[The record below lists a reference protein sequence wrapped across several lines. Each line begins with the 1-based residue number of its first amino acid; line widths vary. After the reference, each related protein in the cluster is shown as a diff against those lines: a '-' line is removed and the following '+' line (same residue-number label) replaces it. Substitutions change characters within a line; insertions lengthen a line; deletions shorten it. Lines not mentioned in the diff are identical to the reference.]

1 MLRKGH
7 ACHRILIQSEKYF
20 AKTKKADDYII
31 TVGQNKRHIK
41 EIITTCLETQ
51 LDLTLHVWLEKL
63 KTKGSLKQTSEMI
76 EEIKAIRKQLILGK
90 RKTDVPCID
99 SKPIVPKNVREYLLR
114 RSGVT
119 GFGIWGCSG
128 FKIFV
133 EMATDDKMIKREL
146 IKLNKNFF
154 EKYHLNIETRNMAEK
169 QTMRRYNSSS
179 LKYKLEG
186 QFQKLFTKPYDK
198 RRNWTITLLY
208 R

>member
-63 KTKGSLKQTSEMI
+63 KTKGSLKQTSKMI
-76 EEIKAIRKQLILGK
+76 EEIKAIRKLLLLGK
-90 RKTDVPCID
+90 RKTDVICTD

-114 RSGVT
+114 
-119 GFGIWGCSG
+119 
-128 FKIFV
+128 
-133 EMATDDKMIKREL
+133 
-146 IKLNKNFF
+146 
-154 EKYHLNIETRNMAEK
+154 
-169 QTMRRYNSSS
+169 
-179 LKYKLEG
+179 
-186 QFQKLFTKPYDK
+186 
-198 RRNWTITLLY
+198 
-208 R
+208 